1 MINKNTKAFKEVYKI
16 GKKPLG
22 SGGFGVVYKCEHRTT
37 KQVRAVKIVSKKKIK
52 NMEKFQMEINI
63 LQKLDHPNVLKL
75 FEYFDEEKDI
85 YLVTER
91 CKGGELFDRIVENEF
106 FPEYE
111 AAKIFR

>member
-1 MINKNTKAFKEVYKI
+1 M
-16 GKKPLG
+16 
-22 SGGFGVVYKCEHRTT
+22 VYKCEHRVT
-37 KQVRAVKIVSKKKIK
+37 KQVRAVKVVSKKKIK
-52 NMEKFQMEINI
+52 NMEKFQLEIQI

-106 FPEYE
+106 FSEYE
-111 AAKIFR
+111 AAKIFK